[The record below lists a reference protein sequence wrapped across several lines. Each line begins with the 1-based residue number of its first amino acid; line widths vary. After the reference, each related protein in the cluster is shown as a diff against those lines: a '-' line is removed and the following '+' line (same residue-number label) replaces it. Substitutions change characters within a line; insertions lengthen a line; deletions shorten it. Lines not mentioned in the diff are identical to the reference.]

1 MMYRYP
7 VPRRKRELKVRCLI
21 PGSLFER
28 IIVLTCPRKQLI
40 VAQRME
46 QVVISLFYALLK
58 RKKVYR
64 FKCGKSSTIR
74 AVVSRAPGAG
84 MLSSGRQNRQILR
97 LSLLSL

>member
-1 MMYRYP
+1 MYLYP
-7 VPRRKRELKVRCLI
+7 VPRRKREIEGALLDSR
-21 PGSLFER
+21 SLFER

-74 AVVSRAPGAG
+74 ALMSRAPGA
-84 MLSSGRQNRQILR
+84 
-97 LSLLSL
+97 